1 MKRSNHRN
9 RAFLSGTLLVV
20 LFAAGVSDAAQ
31 SAANDPLQLVPAE
44 SLFCVRINKLSETLT
59 QVDQFLMGVS
69 PFGASMMVMGQVA
82 TMLGGAEPNGLD
94 MSGTFAAFG
103 PLPGGEGPDPSRVG
117 ILVPVSDYQKFV
129 TGNPN
134 VTKPDAQGIS
144 LIGPEGQQALATVK
158 AGAFALVTA
167 VDNKQALIEVKNWM
181 PRGTTSLA
189 QRLGAD
195 EIKRAQGSPA
205 WAYVNIQ
212 TVSKM
217 FGPMIQAK
225 IQEIKEMSK
234 QMQGQ
239 GGPPMMGN
247 MEGIMDT
254 YSSLLDTLLKET
266 QFVSL
271 TLNPSSTALN
281 AGLMVAA
288 LPETEMAKTLKGGV
302 ASPDRSFARYLKNG
316 AIASFITS
324 VDTASWNRLND
335 MGMEMFTKM
344 MGKNATDPQI
354 LQLKKL
360 ATDATTALGGTLAG
374 SFSLDAASKPPFAV
388 RYVVGLKD
396 PQAFYRCLEE
406 SAKLFSTGALAD
418 LYKEMGLKAN
428 FEIQRKAETYK
439 EVAIDALKMSFTVT
453 DPNSPQAQMVAAM
466 YGQGMN
472 GRIAVVNN
480 LLVYAF
486 AGDPSPVIRE
496 LIDQVKT
503 GGSTTQV
510 ATEVDAATKLI
521 PGAEKADFFTTFN
534 ILRVFQMATTMMPM
548 PIQTPA
554 VQSQSN
560 IALASNADNG
570 KLSIEM
576 AIPKQ
581 HLMEIMT
588 TFMKMQQGQG
598 QGQN

>member
-20 LFAAGVSDAAQ
+20 LFAAGVGDAAQ
-31 SAANDPLQLVPAE
+31 SAASDPLQLVPAE

-69 PFGASMMVMGQVA
+69 PFGASMMVMSQVA

-94 MSGTFAAFG
+94 MSGSFAAFG

-117 ILVPVSDYQKFV
+117 VLVPVSDYQKFV

-167 VDNKQALIEVKNWM
+167 VDNKQALTEAKNWM
-181 PRGTTSLA
+181 PRGTTALA

-195 EIKRAQGSPA
+195 ELTRAQGSPA
-205 WAYVNIQ
+205 WAYVNMQ

-225 IQEIKEMSK
+225 MQEVKEMSK

-239 GGPPMMGN
+239 GGPPMMDN

-254 YSSLLDTLLKET
+254 YSSLLDTLMKET

-271 TLNPSSTALN
+271 TLKPSPTALN
-281 AGLMVAA
+281 AGLLVAA
-288 LPETEMAKTLKGGV
+288 LPETEMAKTLKGGA

-316 AIASFITS
+316 AIASFIAS

-335 MGMEMFTKM
+335 MGMEMFAKM
-344 MGKNATDPQI
+344 TGKNATDPQM

-360 ATDATTALGGTLAG
+360 ATDSVTAFGGTLAG
-374 SFSLDAASKPPFAV
+374 SFSVDTTSKPPFTV

-396 PQAFYRCLEE
+396 PQAYNRVLEE
-406 SAKLFSTGALAD
+406 SAKLFSDGALVD
-418 LYKEMGLKAN
+418 FYKDMGLKMS
-428 FEIQRKAETYK
+428 FEVQRKAETYK
-439 EVAIDALKMSFTVT
+439 DVTIDAIKMSFAAT
-453 DPNSPQAQMVAAM
+453 DPNSQQAQMITAM
-466 YGQGMN
+466 YGPGMN

-486 AGDPSPVIRE
+486 AGNPSPVIRE
-496 LIDQVKT
+496 LIDQVKA

-534 ILRVFQMATTMMPM
+534 LLRAVQMATTMMPM
-548 PIQTPA
+548 PVQMPA
-554 VQSQSN
+554 VQSQSS
-560 IALASNADNG
+560 IALVGNADNG
-570 KLSIEM
+570 KLSIEL
-576 AIPKQ
+576 AVPKQ
-581 HLMEIMT
+581 HVTEIMA
-588 TFMKMQQGQG
+588 TFMKMQQPR
-598 QGQN
+598 